1 MMVSKMTNLEI
12 LSSNHDVNPW
22 FLNPNSETTKSSL
35 FGKSSLF
42 ELSHFK
48 FLGDDIK

>member
-1 MMVSKMTNLEI
+1 MMMVCKMNNLEI

-22 FLNPNSETTKSSL
+22 FYNSNSETTKSL
-35 FGKSSLF
+35 LF
-42 ELSHFK
+42 ELSRFK

>member
-1 MMVSKMTNLEI
+1 MVSKMTNLEI

-22 FLNPNSETTKSSL
+22 LSNHNSETTKSSL
-35 FGKSSLF
+35 F
-42 ELSHFK
+42 ELSRFK